1 MEEILMSVD
10 EAVAEAARAVEA
22 ALQVPAIVED
32 KGNVVKELAERI
44 AKQSFA
50 VVVGA
55 AAFTPVAQSA
65 EVVVGSVTIVVSL
78 FERPVVNRTKAD
90 AKRLFPAA
98 QEVAKALTYLP
109 AGVARLFLRQ
119 ITRVQE
125 HDGGVIGCDVEFT
138 AKVVL

>member
-10 EAVAEAARAVEA
+10 EAVAEAARAAEA
-22 ALQVPAIVED
+22 ALQVPVIVED

-55 AAFTPVAQSA
+55 TAFTPMAQSA
-65 EVVVGSVTIVVSL
+65 ETVVGSVTIVVSL
-78 FERPVVNRTKAD
+78 FERPVVNRAKAG
-90 AKRLFPAA
+90 ALRLFPAA
-98 QEVAKALTYLP
+98 QEVAKSLTYLP
-109 AGVARLFLRQ
+109 AGAARLFLRQ

-125 HDGGVIGCDVEFT
+125 LDGGVVGCDVEFT

>member
-1 MEEILMSVD
+1 MEEILMSVE
-10 EAVAEAARAVEA
+10 EAVAEAARAASA

-55 AAFTPVAQSA
+55 AEFTPVAQSA
-65 EVVVGSVTIVVSL
+65 ETVVGNVLIVVSL
-78 FERPVVNRTKAD
+78 FERPVVNRTRKGAPC
-90 AKRLFPAA
+90 LFPSALRT
-98 QEVAKALTYLP
+98 AKALTYLP
-109 AGVARLFLRQ
+109 AGSARLFLRR